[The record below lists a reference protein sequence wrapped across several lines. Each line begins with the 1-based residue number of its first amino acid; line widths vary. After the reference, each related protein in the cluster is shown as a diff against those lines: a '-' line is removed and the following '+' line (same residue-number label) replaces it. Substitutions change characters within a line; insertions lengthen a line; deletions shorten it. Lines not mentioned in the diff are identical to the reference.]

1 MQPSEEA
8 RVETTQPA
16 VAPKAGESKPRGGR
30 KANRGISG
38 LLQSILIPLLAV
50 LTGLIIGAIVIVI
63 TDPVVVAAF
72 GDFFQAPG
80 AALAAAWKAVA
91 TAYGALFYGSFGSP
105 GEIMS
110 ALKSGDPAAIRQA
123 FWPFTEG
130 LVASTPYIFTGLA
143 VGLGF
148 KAGLFNIG
156 AEGQFFMGSLGAV
169 FVGYSLAGWPWYL
182 HLPLAILGG
191 FAAGAIWGAIPGWLK
206 ARFGAHEVVNTIMMN
221 YVAYR
226 LSDWLINGPMKAP
239 GFRPVTPYILETAAL
254 PRLFADPLRINIG
267 FLLALITAGVVFWL
281 LFKTT
286 IGFTI
291 RVVGAN
297 PNAARYAGMNIGRT
311 IILAMT
317 LSGGL
322 AGLGGASQVLGV
334 DYWVGQ
340 GFSAGYGFD
349 AIAVA
354 LIGKSHPFGIVLAA
368 LLWGFL
374 RSGATRMQSL
384 AGIPIDIISII
395 QALVIVFVAAPDI
408 IRWLWHLPKISGEKV
423 TLNRMWG
430 S

>member
-1 MQPSEEA
+1 MEK
-8 RVETTQPA
+8 TQST
-16 VAPKAGESKPRGGR
+16 VAPTPKQEAGSGKRGSGQGR
-30 KANRGISG
+30 TAGRGA
-38 LLQSILIPLLAV
+38 LLQTILIPLLAV
-50 LTGLIIGAIVIVI
+50 LTGLIIGALVIVV
-63 TDPVVVAAF
+63 TDPLVTAAF
-72 GDFFQAPG
+72 GVFTQAPG
-80 AALAAAWKAVA
+80 AAFAAAWKSIAS
-91 TAYGALFYGSFGSP
+91 AYGALFHGSFGSP
-105 GEIMS
+105 GEIIL
-110 ALKSGDPAAIRQA
+110 ALKSGDPAAVRQA
-123 FWPFTEG
+123 FWPLTES
-130 LVASTPYIFTGLA
+130 LTAATPYIFAGLA

-156 AEGQFFMGSLGAV
+156 AEGQFFIGSLGAA
-169 FVGYSLAGWPWYL
+169 FVGYSLIGWPWYL

-191 FAAGAIWGAIPGWLK
+191 FLAGAIWGAIPGWLK
-206 ARFGAHEVVNTIMMN
+206 AKTGGHEVVNTIMMN
-221 YVAYR
+221 WIAFR

-239 GFRPVTPYILETAAL
+239 GFRPVTPHIQVSAEL
-254 PRLFADPLRINIG
+254 PRLFGDPIRFNVG
-267 FLLALITAGVVFWL
+267 FFLALIVAGLVFWL

-291 RVVGAN
+291 RAVGAN
-297 PNAARYAGMNIGRT
+297 PDAARYAGMSITRT
-311 IILAMT
+311 IVLAMT

-322 AGLGGASQVLGV
+322 AGLAGASQVLGV

-408 IRWLWHLPKISGEKV
+408 IRGLYRLRKVAAEKV
-423 TLNRMWG
+423 VLTRGWG

>member
-1 MQPSEEA
+1 MEKIQP
-8 RVETTQPA
+8 T
-16 VAPKAGESKPRGGR
+16 VAPTPKPEAGAGKAGGGKQQTAGR
-30 KANRGISG
+30 RA
-38 LLQSILIPLLAV
+38 LLQAILIPLLAV
-50 LTGLIIGAIVIVI
+50 LTGLIIGAIVIII
-63 TDPVVVAAF
+63 TDPAVVAAF
-72 GDFFQAPG
+72 GAFFQAPG
-80 AALAAAWKAVA
+80 AAFAAAWKSIS
-91 TAYGALFYGSFGSP
+91 TAYGALFHGSFGSLS
-105 GEIMS
+105 EITS

-123 FWPFTEG
+123 FWPITES
-130 LVASTPYIFTGLA
+130 LAASTPYIFAGLA

-156 AEGQFFMGSLGAV
+156 AEGQFFIGSLGAA
-169 FVGYSLAGWPWYL
+169 FVGYSLVGWPWYL
-182 HLPLAILGG
+182 HLPLALLGG
-191 FAAGAIWGAIPGWLK
+191 FVAGAIWGAIPGWLK
-206 ARFGAHEVVNTIMMN
+206 AKTGGHEVVNTIMMN
-221 YVAYR
+221 YIAFR

-239 GFRPVTPYILETAAL
+239 GFRPVTPHIQMSAAL
-254 PRLFADPLRINIG
+254 PRLFADPLRFNVG
-267 FLLALITAGVVFWL
+267 FFLALIVAGVVFWL

-297 PNAARYAGMNIGRT
+297 PDAARYSGMSITRT
-311 IILAMT
+311 IVLAMT

-322 AGLGGASQVLGV
+322 AGLAGTSQVLGV

-395 QALVIVFVAAPDI
+395 QGLVIVFVAAPDI
-408 IRWLWHLPKISGEKV
+408 IRILYRLRKVAAEKV
-423 TLNRMWG
+423 VLSRGWG